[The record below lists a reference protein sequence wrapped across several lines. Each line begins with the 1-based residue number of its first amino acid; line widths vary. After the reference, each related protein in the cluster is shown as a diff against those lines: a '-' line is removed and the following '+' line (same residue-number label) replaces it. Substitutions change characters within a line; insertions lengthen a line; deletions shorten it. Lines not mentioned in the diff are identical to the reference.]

1 MSGRAAY
8 AREAQLVTAERT
20 AVPQSTRSGEVLAGR
35 YRLLDLLNE
44 SGDGRFWRAHDAV
57 LGRHV
62 AIHVIAEDDARA
74 EGLLGAARCS
84 ATLVDARLLRV
95 LDAESTGGIC
105 YVVNEWGD
113 GISLSTMLANAG
125 PLPPRRAA
133 WLVAEVAETIAR
145 AHDRG
150 IAHGRLV
157 PENVLVDQAGAV
169 RILGFSVDAALHGTG
184 PGRAQDDVVDLAGL
198 LHCAL
203 TGGWAGASESA
214 LPRAP
219 ESNGRVLRPRQVRA
233 GVPRLLDDLCDQ
245 VLHPQ
250 ASRPRSGRDIGGAR
264 DIERVLVD
272 FVGDPAG
279 LAEALAAGLPPRTG
293 PVVLTA
299 MPDLTL
305 PAPAP
310 AGPPHAGPPPAGA
323 TPGTGRAVPPP
334 TTPDQPTEAGLPIFG
349 DQDDDVSWLR
359 ARSERAAPP
368 PPFDEPPER
377 PLFAPAPVGD
387 QPTRHTRPAPPSVVE
402 DDPDYWPWHTGSD
415 LQDTGATTA
424 SGPAE
429 DMDAPP
435 GRVPGR
441 RSMRAAALV
450 AVALVVLIVV
460 VLAHHLFS
468 GRPTLG
474 ADPSSRAGSS
484 SIRGV
489 DPGVSTA

>member
-1 MSGRAAY
+1 MSGRGGV
-8 AREAQLVTAERT
+8 RPRAQLVTAERT

-35 YRLLDLLNE
+35 YRLVDLLNE

-74 EGLLGAARCS
+74 EDLMGAARCS
-84 ATLVDARLLRV
+84 ATLIDARMLRV

-113 GISLSTMLANAG
+113 GISLDTMLANAG

-133 WLVAEVAETIAR
+133 WLIAEVAGTIAR

-184 PGRAQDDVVDLAGL
+184 PGRAQDDVLDLVGL
-198 LHCAL
+198 LYCAL
-203 TGGWAGASESA
+203 TGGWAGTSASA
-214 LPRAP
+214 VARAP
-219 ESNGRVLRPRQVRA
+219 EAHGQVLRPRQVRA
-233 GVPRLLDDLCDQ
+233 GVPRPLDDLCDQ
-245 VLHPQ
+245 VLHPHV
-250 ASRPRSGRDIGGAR
+250 SRPRSGRDVGGAR
-264 DIERVLVD
+264 DIERVLTD
-272 FVGDPAG
+272 FVGDPTG

-305 PAPAP
+305 PAPDP
-310 AGPPHAGPPPAGA
+310 A
-323 TPGTGRAVPPP
+323 TPHPGDAAPEPPRPTSPP
-334 TTPDQPTEAGLPIFG
+334 TSPDQPTEAGLPIFG
-349 DQDDDVSWLR
+349 DGDDDVSWLR

-387 QPTRHTRPAPPSVVE
+387 EPTRQTRPAPPSVVD
-402 DDPDYWPWHTGSD
+402 DDPDYWPWETSSAD
-415 LQDTGATTA
+415 LHETGATTL
-424 SGPAE
+424 SGPAG
-429 DMDAPP
+429 DPDAQP

-441 RSMRAAALV
+441 RSLRAAALI
-450 AVALVVLIVV
+450 AMALVVLIVV
-460 VLAHHLFS
+460 VLAYHLFS
-468 GRPTLG
+468 GRPAPG
-474 ADPSSRAGSS
+474 ADPTSRAGPGSS
-484 SIRGV
+484 LSAS
-489 DPGVSTA
+489 PGPTAA